1 MIPNEND
8 SYYIIA
14 DINGL
19 GKQLVLNPDKK
30 YSLQTIDLLLAG
42 FKTPQENQAL
52 NGFTKKEFYEKVAE
66 LKKVDVK
73 DINDIFIVHVYLS
86 EKENVYNMTFHRPI
100 YKDNYKD
107 ENIRIAQLN
116 VIKMLRE
123 RIKTKR
129 NKRRALAH
137 EPKIINFIQV
147 LMAKAYTDYN
157 LLIDICRGEIPVP
170 EKIRIILLDYIH
182 SKAVKDQQYI
192 TNKICESIKRYS
204 EVRQLAT
211 AILTKDPK
219 RTYDKNQNMY
229 PAIMFK
235 RQDRKNTKK
244 EEEQLDL
251 FTNFGVNNPNKPYN
265 PNNHNNESGRVED
278 EETTKNIQE
287 EYINYLMHLYYNGQ
301 IEKSNLLDTIYKLN
315 DLSELA
321 NMSEDTKNKLRDLG
335 IKTHKL

>member
-52 NGFTKKEFYEKVAE
+52 NGFTKEEFYEKVAE

-73 DINDIFIVHVYLS
+73 DINDIFIVHVYFS

-116 VIKMLRE
+116 TIKTLRE

-170 EKIRIILLDYIH
+170 EKIRIIILDYIH
-182 SKAVKDQQYI
+182 SKAIKDQQYI

-235 RQDRKNTKK
+235 RQEMQKGKK
-244 EEEQLDL
+244 SEDQLDL
-251 FTNFGVNNPNKPYN
+251 FNDFGVKNTNNYN
-265 PNNHNNESGRVED
+265 YNDNRRVEE
-278 EETTKNIQE
+278 EETTMNMQE
-287 EYINYLMHLYYNGQ
+287 QYVINLINQYYNGL
-301 IEKSNLLDTIYKLN
+301 ISENDLIDTIYRYN
-315 DLSELA
+315 DISELA
-321 NMSEDTKNKLRDLG
+321 NMSEDTKRKLKNLG
-335 IKTHKL
+335 INTHKL